1 MTRTGIT
8 QTLPSK
14 SVEGLTMFFKCLL
27 DLHSLTLW
35 IGLSF
40 ISLCQHRT
48 PRMIVH
54 SSACF
59 SFSTT
64 MVEIGKWT
72 FKLTRLV
79 GNSSQPFSSFVN
91 SQVFIHNRHLP
102 FIVHFFNHAP
112 FLLCFEQDLAHEYR
126 VQFLHYFL
134 FHRLNQALH
143 PFLDFI
149 QQFAP
154 GPSGQWRSCWQ
165 TLNIFWWCV

>member
-14 SVEGLTMFFKCLL
+14 FVEGLTMFFKCLL
-27 DLHSLTLW
+27 DLHSLTIQ
-35 IGLSF
+35 IGLF
-40 ISLCQHRT
+40 HISLCQHRT

-59 SFSTT
+59 ILSTT

-72 FKLTRLV
+72 FELTRLL

-91 SQVFIHNRHLP
+91 SQTFIHNSHLP
-102 FIVHFFNHAP
+102 FIVHFLIVNL
-112 FLLCFEQDLAHEYR
+112 FLLCFEHDRAHEYR
-126 VQFLHYFL
+126 VLFLHYFL
-134 FHRLNQALH
+134 FHRLNQDLC
-143 PFLDFI
+143 PFPDFI

-154 GPSGQWRSCWQ
+154 GPIGQ
-165 TLNIFWWCV
+165 